1 MLQNDQNSE
10 KLQDGKYIAEKSNKL
25 NLQHIH
31 YWKDKKKKKGFKC
44 NSAIIVSNGCCKGIL
59 DSHLVRF

>member
-25 NLQHIH
+25 NLQIRHAL
-31 YWKDKKKKKGFKC
+31 KC
-44 NSAIIVSNGCCKGIL
+44 
-59 DSHLVRF
+59 